1 MDSEEELEAE
11 AERLYNERFR
21 APFGTQP
28 WDQVGFRWKRYRSC
42 YRYRCYRPAVPPA
55 SRLTCYFVV
64 GRAGLEPATEGL

>member
-28 WDQVGFRWKRYRSC
+28 WDQVGDHVKIVYRDA
-42 YRYRCYRPAVPPA
+42 AVRQA
-55 SRLTCYFVV
+55 LDREE
-64 GRAGLEPATEGL
+64 AGGNA